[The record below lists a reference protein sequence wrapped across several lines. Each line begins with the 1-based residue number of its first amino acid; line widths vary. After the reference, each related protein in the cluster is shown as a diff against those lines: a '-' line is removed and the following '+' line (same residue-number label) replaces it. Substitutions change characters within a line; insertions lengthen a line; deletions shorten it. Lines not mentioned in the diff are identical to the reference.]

1 MIELNFLK
9 GTIRQEFLGDYELL
23 LTIPKDQKNVIEP
36 LYDLLTDD
44 KVKVCKIDHYR
55 KKRSLNS
62 NSYAWALIT
71 QIADKLRADKE
82 EIYFQMLKRYG
93 QSSIVSVVEEATET
107 FEKSV
112 KYSERFGES
121 NLNGKNFIHFKVYIG
136 SSEFNSL
143 QMSIFLDGII
153 SEAESLKIPTITP
166 AEVQRLKDNWKGE
179 L

>member
-1 MIELNFLK
+1 
-9 GTIRQEFLGDYELL
+9 
-23 LTIPKDQKNVIEP
+23 
-36 LYDLLTDD
+36 
-44 KVKVCKIDHYR
+44 
-55 KKRSLNS
+55 
-62 NSYAWALIT
+62 
-71 QIADKLRADKE
+71 
-82 EIYFQMLKRYG
+82 MLKRYG
-93 QSSIVSVVEEATET
+93 QSSVVSVVEEATET

-121 NLNGKNFIHFKVYIG
+121 NLNGKNFIHIKVYMG

>member
-1 MIELNFLK
+1 MKIKFTEAKWSIDERGTWLNVLVPPQSRELAIKTVEELDGEQVLDIKKF
-9 GTIRQEFLGDYELL
+9 RQ
-23 LTIPKDQKNVIEP
+23 
-36 LYDLLTDD
+36 
-44 KVKVCKIDHYR
+44 
-55 KKRSLNS
+55 KRSLDS
-62 NSYAWALIT
+62 NAYLWLLVNEMANV
-71 QIADKLRADKE
+71 LRSSKE
-82 EIYFQMLKRYG
+82 EVYLQMLKRYG
-93 QSSIVSVVEEATET
+93 QSSVVSVVEEATET

-121 NLNGKNFIHFKVYIG
+121 NLNGKNFIHIKVYMG

>member
-1 MIELNFLK
+1 MQDFFEVETDAGHLFLTQGHNK
-9 GTIRQEFLGDYELL
+9 
-23 LTIPKDQKNVIEP
+23 
-36 LYDLLTDD
+36 
-44 KVKVCKIDHYR
+44 H
-55 KKRSLNS
+55 SLHKA
-62 NSYAWALIT
+62 YL
-71 QIADKLRADKE
+71 
-82 EIYFQMLKRYG
+82 QMLKRYG
-93 QSSIVSVVEEATET
+93 QSSVVSVVEEATET

-121 NLNGKNFIHFKVYIG
+121 NLNGKNFIHIKVYMG

>member
-1 MIELNFLK
+1 MEITVKTGSITRDF
-9 GTIRQEFLGDYELL
+9 TGDYHITLVVPREEHNNMEPLNELL
-23 LTIPKDQKNVIEP
+23 NDEKI
-36 LYDLLTDD
+36 
-44 KVKVCKIDHYR
+44 KVCKIDHYR

-71 QIADKLRADKE
+71 QIADKLRVSKE
-82 EIYFQMLKRYG
+82 EVYLQMLKRYG
-93 QSSIVSVVEEATET
+93 QSSVVSVVEEATET

-121 NLNGKNFIHFKVYIG
+121 NLNGKNFIHIKVYMG

>member
-71 QIADKLRADKE
+71 QIADKLRVSKE
-82 EIYFQMLKRYG
+82 E
-93 QSSIVSVVEEATET
+93 
-107 FEKSV
+107 
-112 KYSERFGES
+112 
-121 NLNGKNFIHFKVYIG
+121 VYC
-136 SSEFNSL
+136 
-143 QMSIFLDGII
+143 
-153 SEAESLKIPTITP
+153 KC
-166 AEVQRLKDNWKGE
+166 
-179 L
+179 